1 MVPSDQNN
9 QVVTLILSNLPLVPP
24 SADSVPP
31 TEHSALI
38 ALHFVLQCR
47 GSAVDFEQLE
57 ASARIG
63 GSFGIPEMLSAAEAH
78 GYYAWQHNCAWE
90 DLVAVPFP
98 ALAELREGRFMV
110 LGAFAQDRV
119 LLQDPAR
126 TAHAA
131 VLGRDEFLAR
141 WSGRL
146 VLVTTFGSL
155 PRCP

>member
-1 MVPSDQNN
+1 M
-9 QVVTLILSNLPLVPP
+9 
-24 SADSVPP
+24 
-31 TEHSALI
+31 
-38 ALHFVLQCR
+38 
-47 GSAVDFEQLE
+47 DFEQLE
-57 ASARIG
+57 ASAG
-63 GSFGIPEMLSAAEAH
+63 SGSFGVPEMLSVAEAY
-78 GYYAWQHNCAWE
+78 GYYAWQLNCAWG

-98 ALAELREGRFMV
+98 ALAELRGGRFLV

-126 TAHAA
+126 VAHAT

-146 VLVTTFGSL
+146 VLLTTLGSV

>member
-1 MVPSDQNN
+1 M
-9 QVVTLILSNLPLVPP
+9 
-24 SADSVPP
+24 
-31 TEHSALI
+31 
-38 ALHFVLQCR
+38 
-47 GSAVDFEQLE
+47 DFEQLE

-63 GSFGIPEMLSAAEAH
+63 GSFGIPEMLSAAESH

-98 ALAELREGRFMV
+98 ALAELLEGRFLV

-126 TAHAA
+126 LAHAT
-131 VLGRDEFLAR
+131 VLGRDEFVAH

-146 VLVTTFGSL
+146 VLLTTPGIASRR
-155 PRCP
+155 P